1 MVVRLLNQ
9 RERRR
14 KKQGEKKKKK
24 KSRARVKEETGLP
37 NDNLHR
43 KPKVRATR
51 SFCLPTAVD
60 FRSFR
65 VRKNALNAATEFF
78 SLSLSLFPIGFSS
91 FNEKI
96 PLPGG
101 DKIRKKKQIETR
113 ANISL
118 RCAAAAPLS
127 LSLSLSLYIYKKI
140 SLRQNN
146 PMCPSSLVSGWFV
159 ACVVVRRKVEFFSLS
174 LSLSLCFFFYF
185 FCAPFSRCCFFA
197 RRMS

>member
-14 KKQGEKKKKK
+14 KNKGRKKKKK

-78 SLSLSLFPIGFSS
+78 SLSLSLS
-91 FNEKI
+91 FRLVFLPLTRKFHCPGAIKSEKKNKSKRARI
-96 PLPGG
+96 SLFVAPLPY
-101 DKIRKKKQIETR
+101 
-113 ANISL
+113 
-118 RCAAAAPLS
+118 LS
-127 LSLSLSLYIYKKI
+127 LSLSLFIYIKK
-140 SLRQNN
+140 SHSDKTTRCALR
-146 PMCPSSLVSGWFV
+146 L
-159 ACVVVRRKVEFFSLS
+159 
-174 LSLSLCFFFYF
+174 
-185 FCAPFSRCCFFA
+185 
-197 RRMS
+197 